1 VERSPLT
8 KVLLVLLIIITAL
21 FLAQMLW
28 QLLSGYAD
36 LILLFIL
43 GWLVSFVLNPL
54 VVQLSRHP
62 IPSALRPFLQMLLGK
77 TRGQAVMALR
87 FSRGAAVVIVYLIVV
102 ITLILVIALVV
113 PPAVMQLS
121 QIASHL
127 PEYMKEAPKASEW
140 VQNEIANRGIRLN
153 VEQAVQSALGGLQSY
168 AAEVVKNAL
177 TIFSSLL
184 GFFANLF
191 FVLILSFIIT
201 LDGPNIRKMI
211 FVNLIPKQYHEEFR
225 FFIES
230 VDRTFGGF
238 IRGQII
244 QAFIVGIGTAIAM
257 TTLELNFVLVASLFA
272 GLFMLIPLVGPFLT
286 LIPPFFVCIVQ
297 TPELAVWLLLAL
309 FIYQFIIVNV
319 LMPRV
324 FSEAVGL
331 HPLLV
336 FAALL
341 VSIKVAGFWGA
352 FFGIPIA
359 GVLWAM
365 AVFFFERWQT
375 KHPLNGDTGKDQIE

>member
-1 VERSPLT
+1 VDKSPLT
-8 KVLLVLLIIITAL
+8 RVLLVLLICIAAL

-54 VVQLSRHP
+54 VVQLSQHP
-62 IPSALRPFLQMLLGK
+62 VPSALHPFFEMALGK
-77 TRGQAVMALR
+77 TRAQALMTLR
-87 FSRGAAVVIVYLIVV
+87 FSRAAAVAIVYLIVA
-102 ITLILVIALVV
+102 IALILAIALLV
-113 PPAVMQLS
+113 PPTILQLS

-127 PEYMKEAPKASEW
+127 PEYMKEVPKASGW
-140 VQNEIANRGIRLN
+140 AQNEIANLGIRLN
-153 VEQAVQSALGGLQSY
+153 IEQAVQNALGGLQSY
-168 AAEVVKNAL
+168 AAEVIKNAL
-177 TIFSSLL
+177 TIFTSLL

-191 FVLILSFIIT
+191 FVLILSFIIA
-201 LDGPNIRKMI
+201 LDGPNIHKI
-211 FVNLIPKQYHEEFR
+211 ILVNLIPPKYHDEFR

-257 TTLELNFVLVASLFA
+257 TALGMNFVLVASLFA
-272 GLFMLIPLVGPFLT
+272 GLFMLIPLVGPFLA
-286 LIPPFFVCIVQ
+286 LLPPFFVCVVQ
-297 TPELAVWLLLAL
+297 TPELVVWLVLAL

-324 FSEAVGL
+324 MSEAVGL

-352 FFGIPIA
+352 FFGIPVV

-365 AVFFFERWQT
+365 AVFFFERWQRE
-375 KHPLNGDTGKDQIE
+375 HPLEGDTVK

>member
-1 VERSPLT
+1 MEKSPLIR
-8 KVLLVLLIIITAL
+8 VLLILLICIAAL

-54 VVQLSRHP
+54 VAQLSQHP
-62 IPSALRPFLQMLLGK
+62 VPTALRHFLESLLGSS
-77 TRGQAVMALR
+77 RAQAVMAFR
-87 FSRGAAVVIVYLIVV
+87 FSRGAAVVAVYLVV
-102 ITLILVIALVV
+102 VLAIIIGIALVV
-113 PPAVMQLS
+113 PPAIVQLS
-121 QIASHL
+121 ELARHL
-127 PEYMKEAPKASEW
+127 PEYMNEVPQTSVW
-140 VQNEIANRGIRLN
+140 VQNEIAKMGIRLN
-153 VEQAVQSALGGLQSY
+153 VEQAVQSALGSLQSY
-168 AAEVVKNAL
+168 AAEMVKNAL
-177 TIFSSLL
+177 GIFTGLL

-191 FVLILSFIIT
+191 FVLIISFIIA
-201 LDGPNIRKMI
+201 LDGPNIRNI
-211 FVNLIPKQYHEEFR
+211 ILVNLIPKQYHDEFR
-225 FFIES
+225 FFTES

-257 TTLELNFVLVASLFA
+257 TALGLNFVLIASLFA
-272 GLFMLIPLVGPFLT
+272 GLFMLIPLVGPFLA
-286 LIPPFFVCIVQ
+286 LIPPFLVCIAQ
-297 TPELAVWLLLAL
+297 TPELTVWLLLAL

-324 FSEAVGL
+324 MSEAVGL

-352 FFGIPIA
+352 FFGIPVA
-359 GVLWAM
+359 GVLWVMAM
-365 AVFFFERWQT
+365 FFFKRWQRE
-375 KHPLNGDTGKDQIE
+375 HPINADTAKEQMD